1 MQRAAAQAQLETLSA
16 ERSNLA
22 AQIAGLSQ
30 TLEELD
36 KERRAGEAL
45 RKRVEE
51 TEKALAQAQAECEGL
66 RVVETCKSAEMI
78 DWCVCVWLGL
88 FVLVSV
94 SVRLC
99 FIALSVSAVVMVR
112 NVRG

>member
-1 MQRAAAQAQLETLSA
+1 VLHAAAQAQLEILSA
-16 ERSNLA
+16 ERSG
-22 AQIAGLSQ
+22 QIAGLSQ

-51 TEKALAQAQAECEGL
+51 TENALAQARAECEGL

-78 DWCVCVWLGL
+78 DWCVCVWLRL
-88 FVLVSV
+88 LVLVSV
-94 SVRLC
+94 SFWVCLC
-99 FIALSVSAVVMVR
+99 FMSLSVSVVNMAR